1 MILSRKPL
9 EVTYSVFICSKF
21 LNALCCCCCLMRC
34 KCFKSMKQKL
44 DIHEEAN
51 DRLSTEID
59 ILDFIRTSRILA
71 FMTSYSLRRNQR

>member
-1 MILSRKPL
+1 
-9 EVTYSVFICSKF
+9 
-21 LNALCCCCCLMRC
+21 
-34 KCFKSMKQKL
+34 MKQKL

-59 ILDFIRTSRILA
+59 ILEFIRTSRILA